1 MFSFTI
7 TMNYPMIQIWA
18 TIYVWLNIYGDLV
31 CSYVL
36 SLQLFCV
43 AVLIAASVTISA
55 VNDVEDDY
63 EIVGQQYKH
72 ASDYRG
78 AAVWLLLV
86 AVMAIVYHGIATFI
100 RILYYTPS
108 IKNHFGGYSIMVSDH
123 HYHSACYHTW
133 RLFFRKHIGI

>member
-1 MFSFTI
+1 M
-7 TMNYPMIQIWA
+7 
-18 TIYVWLNIYGDLV
+18 
-31 CSYVL
+31 L

-55 VNDVEDDY
+55 VNDVEEDY
-63 EIVGQQYKH
+63 EITGQQYEH

-86 AVMAIVYHGIATFI
+86 AVMATFYHGIATFI

-108 IKNHFGGYSIMVSDH
+108 IKNHFGGYSIMVSEYD
-123 HYHSACYHTW
+123 YHTAYYH
-133 RLFFRKHIGI
+133 RGYFSVNL

>member
-1 MFSFTI
+1 M
-7 TMNYPMIQIWA
+7 
-18 TIYVWLNIYGDLV
+18 
-31 CSYVL
+31 L

-55 VNDVEDDY
+55 VNDVEEDY
-63 EIVGQQYKH
+63 TTGQQYEH
-72 ASDYRG
+72 ASEYRG

-86 AVMAIVYHGIATFI
+86 AIMATVYHSIATFI

-123 HYHSACYHTW
+123 NYHTAYY
-133 RLFFRKHIGI
+133 RRGYFSENIYYVAI